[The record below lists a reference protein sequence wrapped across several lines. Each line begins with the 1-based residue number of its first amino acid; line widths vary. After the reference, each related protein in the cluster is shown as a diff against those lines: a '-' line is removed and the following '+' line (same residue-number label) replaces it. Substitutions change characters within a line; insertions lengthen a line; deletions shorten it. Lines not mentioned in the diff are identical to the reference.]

1 VPAFDPSDDFYGF
14 RPRIPFED
22 SFDGLLGLEL
32 IDGELGDGEKVR
44 ARMAIRGELL
54 NGRGALHGGVLAAVA
69 EALASRGTALA
80 AIPLGQMPQGLS
92 NDTTSV
98 RPIGAGV
105 LHAEAR
111 PVSTGQDVWVWAVQM
126 RDDAGEMCAFSRVT
140 IAVRPRPVAPVPAGE
155 SGAAVAPGE
164 PA

>member
-1 VPAFDPSDDFYGF
+1 VPAFDPSSDFYGF
-14 RPRIPFED
+14 RPRIPFGE

-44 ARMAIRGELL
+44 ARLPIRGELL
-54 NGRGALHGGVLAAVA
+54 TAHGTLHGGVLAGIA

-80 AIPLGQMPQGLS
+80 AIPRGLMAQGLS
-92 NDTTSV
+92 NDTTCT
-98 RPIGAGV
+98 RPLGTGV

-111 PVSTGQDVWVWAVQM
+111 PVSEGEHAWVWAVEM

-140 IAVRPRPVAPVPAGE
+140 IAVRPLPDSPAARTAPA
-155 SGAAVAPGE
+155 
-164 PA
+164 